1 MIQHSEI
8 KNLETEWGLREDVI
22 EKDYVISWLLWGIG
36 SQLELRDAW
45 IFKGGT
51 CLKKCYFET
60 YRFSE
65 DLDFTVLPDGPFTPD
80 DVLPILDDV
89 IGRVHEAS
97 GLDFTIQP
105 RRMKL
110 RPDGKSSEGRVYYRG
125 PRQAPSPGLIKLDL
139 NAREKLV
146 RPPVLRGVAHAF
158 TDHPLPGDG
167 GVRCYSFEELF
178 AEKIRALGERTRPRD
193 LYDVVNIHRHSDL
206 RNEPALIRDVLR
218 EKCDAKGV
226 EFPSYDRIINSPVY
240 HELES
245 EWENMLAHQ
254 LPNLPPHSLYV
265 DAMKDFFDWLEE
277 RVTAEILPTVPA
289 ATGEDVSWTPPLTVY
304 AWGQG
309 IPLEPVRFAG
319 ANYLCVEIDYRK
331 ESGERTHRTIEP
343 YSLRRT
349 LDGNI
354 ILHAYDRDRSAHKSF
369 RVDRLMAVNVT
380 QTPFK
385 PRYQVEFTQTSNV
398 RIAPTTTVSRSFSP
412 TARRS
417 SRPKRVSRPKA
428 PSYGPTYIIECSYCG
443 KRFRRKTL
451 STTINKHK
459 DKSEWNCSGRT
470 GYHVDTVY

>member
-8 KNLETEWGLREDVI
+8 KNLEIEWGLREDVI
-22 EKDYVISWLLWGIG
+22 EKDYVIGWLLWGIG
-36 SQLELRDAW
+36 SHPELRDAW

-65 DLDFTVLPDGPFTPD
+65 DLDFTVLPKGPFTPD
-80 DVLPILDDV
+80 DVLPILDDLV
-89 IGRVHEAS
+89 VRVHEAS

-110 RPDGKSSEGRVYYRG
+110 RPDGQSSEGRVYYRG

-139 NAREKLV
+139 NARESLA
-146 RPPVLRGVAHAF
+146 RPPVLRPIAHAF
-158 TDHPLPGDG
+158 TDNLPGDG
-167 GVRCYSFEELF
+167 TVRCYSFEELF

-206 RNEPALIRDVLR
+206 RNAPGIVKDVLR
-218 EKCDAKGV
+218 QKCESKGV
-226 EFPSYDRIINSPVY
+226 KFPTYDAIMSSSLY
-240 HELES
+240 LELES
-245 EWENMLAHQ
+245 EWGNMLAHQ
-254 LPNLPPHSLYV
+254 LPNLPPCNLYV
-265 DAMKDFFDWLEE
+265 EAMKTFFDWLEE

-289 ATGEDVSWTPPLTVY
+289 ATDEDISWSPPVTVF

-349 LDGNI
+349 MDGSI
-354 ILHAYDRDRSAHKSF
+354 ILHSYDRDRKAHRSF
-369 RVDRLMAVNVT
+369 RVDRIMAVNVT

-385 PRYQVEFTQTSNV
+385 PRYQVEFTQTGNV
-398 RIAPTTTVSRSFSP
+398 RIEPTTNVSRSVSP
-412 TARRS
+412 TRRS
-417 SRPKRVSRPKA
+417 SRPKSASRPST
-428 PSYGPTYIIECSYCG
+428 PSYGPTYIIECSHCG
-443 KRFRRKTL
+443 KRFRRKSL
-451 STTINKHK
+451 SASIQKHK
-459 DKSEWNCSGRT
+459 DKSGWDCSGRT